1 MKIKNILSATAMAIL
16 MGTAMVSCGDKSGN
30 KATSPLG
37 LVACDESFERIL
49 QQEVEVFEY
58 CYPQYSIMPY
68 YVNEKAAVDSLL
80 DLGNVRTA
88 ILARELT
95 EKEKAFFKSHD
106 KNVRQQ
112 QIAVDAIALIVNTQ
126 NPIEQL
132 SVQELR
138 DILAGKLK
146 TWGEIEPNKTGAI
159 DIVFDHQGS
168 STVQYMRDSLMNGK
182 NFGGNV
188 FAQKSNDDV
197 FKAVEANPRAIGII
211 GVSWISSDLKHKEP
225 TTEELA
231 KIAQSSDTTE
241 LSFDTRVKVLK
252 VAGDG
257 EVVAYKP
264 YQTYIFEGKYP
275 LFRPIY
281 MTTVATGGTTS
292 SKFYDFVTGPMGQ
305 KLIVMTGVLPARLFK
320 RQVQVT
326 TH

>member
-1 MKIKNILSATAMAIL
+1 MNIRKILSTAVTAVLVGMAV
-16 MGTAMVSCGDKSGN
+16 TSCGDSGN
-30 KATSPLG
+30 KATSTIG

-58 CYPQYSIMPY
+58 CYPQFSIMPY
-68 YVNEKAAVDSLL
+68 YVNEKSAIDSLL

-88 ILARELT
+88 ILARQLND
-95 EKEKAFFKSHD
+95 KEKDYLKSHD

-112 QIAVDAIALIVNTQ
+112 QIAVDAIALIVNPK
-126 NPIEQL
+126 NPIEQIT
-132 SVQELR
+132 VQDLR
-138 DILAGKLK
+138 DILAGKVK
-146 TWGEIEPNKTGAI
+146 SWGEIEPNKTGEI

-182 NFGGNV
+182 NLGGKV
-188 FAQKSNDDV
+188 FAQKTNDDV
-197 FKAVEANPRAIGII
+197 FKAVSNNPRAIGVI
-211 GVSWISSDLKHKEP
+211 GVSWISSDLRHKEP

-241 LSFDTRVKVLK
+241 LDFDSRVKVLK

-275 LFRPIY
+275 LHRSIF
-281 MTTVATGGTTS
+281 MVTVATGGTTA

-320 RQVQVT
+320 RQVEVT
-326 TH
+326 SH